1 MGSLAAS
8 VGARRTPAVHRAR
21 SRCLARRLVLARRRP
36 APMPGRA
43 RGSSC
48 DADRPGR
55 SRASSSA
62 RGGRR
67 PSHCRRRERARR
79 RGLGGRRPA
88 RSQLRR
94 HRDRGV
100 ADRRGERLGT
110 VVWRESSPVPDGD
123 GRSSTS
129 RPSSGRASSVTFANA
144 DTVGAGRSST
154 ASRSPRGLRQR
165 RRAWRATSTC
175 ADRVPETA

>member
-1 MGSLAAS
+1 VDVDLHIADVVS
-8 VGARRTPAVHRAR
+8 VLDVEDLEDAVPLGHSYAGI
-21 SRCLARRLVLARRRP
+21 VT
-36 APMPGRA
+36 
-43 RGSSC
+43 RG
-48 DADRPGR
+48 D
-55 SRASSSA
+55 
-62 RGGRR
+62 
-67 PSHCRRRERARR
+67 
-79 RGLGGRRPA
+79 
-88 RSQLRR
+88 
-94 HRDRGV
+94 